1 MISVAKARIR
11 LEGENTS
18 DLQYVT
24 NQLIAM
30 GRALNIKVGGAVKLP
45 TKNLVIP
52 TRRTPCGDGS
62 DTYEKWWKKVKR
74 WFVDVEGDEKSLRQ
88 LLRVR
93 IPDNVYVK
101 IILLSS

>member
-1 MISVAKARIR
+1 MAKARIR
-11 LEGENTS
+11 LEGEKS
-18 DLQYVT
+18 KDLEYVT
-24 NQLIAM
+24 NQLQAM
-30 GRALNIKVGGAVKLP
+30 SRALNVKVRGTVRLP
-45 TKNLVIP
+45 QKKLVIP

-62 DTYEKWWKKVKR
+62 DTYERWWKKISR

-88 LLRVR
+88 LLRIR